1 MGPHFF
7 RGNRNSLGVL
17 FMDFQQ
23 LAGFETGVLLDLLTN
38 IIAILRQR
46 LLQSRERGPPA
57 DASQVPRSSNLQ
69 IVRIPYVVQ
78 CDSLYIHCEPC
89 DV

>member
-1 MGPHFF
+1 
-7 RGNRNSLGVL
+7 
-17 FMDFQQ
+17 MDFQQ

-46 LLQSRERGPPA
+46 LLQSRERGPVSGL
-57 DASQVPRSSNLQ
+57 SQVPSSSSTQ
-69 IVRIPYVVQ
+69 ISRIPYVVQ

-89 DV
+89 DVETACQQHSHHG

>member
-1 MGPHFF
+1 MSM
-7 RGNRNSLGVL
+7 NL
-17 FMDFQQ
+17 QQ
-23 LAGFETGVLLDLLTN
+23 LTELDTNVLLELLTN

-46 LLQSRERGPPA
+46 LLQSRERGPVSGL
-57 DASQVPRSSNLQ
+57 SQVPSSSNLQ